1 MKIYSEQSLAD
12 FKFWSGAETTA
23 QRIWEEQGS
32 EGFDQLEAI
41 LEDLYPDGI
50 DETDLNDL
58 LWFDADT
65 VYEWLGIEDEEDE
78 DEDDEDADD
87 DDDEEETEPTNDYV
101 INVGDSWD
109 DLTPKETFSTEQD
122 AISTAKT
129 MSQVLP
135 DKCIEVVYSPCNDV
149 DTNEIIWRK
158 PN

>member
-1 MKIYSEQSLAD
+1 MKIYTEQSLAD

-23 QRIWEEQGS
+23 QRIWEEQGR

-65 VYEWLGIEDEEDE
+65 VYEWLGIDDDDDEDEEDNE
-78 DEDDEDADD
+78 
-87 DDDEEETEPTNDYV
+87 EEETEPTNDYV

-109 DLTPKETFSTEQD
+109 DLTPQQTFSTEQA
-122 AISTAKT
+122 AISAAKA
-129 MSQVLP
+129 LH
-135 DKCIEVVYSPCNDV
+135 DKCVEVVYSPCNDV

>member
-1 MKIYSEQSLAD
+1 MKIYTEQSLAD

-23 QRIWEEQGS
+23 QRIWKEQGS

-65 VYEWLGIEDEEDE
+65 VYEWLGIEDE
-78 DEDDEDADD
+78 DADD
-87 DDDEEETEPTNDYV
+87 DDDEDEEDNEEEETEPANDYV

-149 DTNEIIWRK
+149 DTDEIIWRK

>member
-65 VYEWLGIEDEEDE
+65 VYEWLGIDDEEEEDEE
-78 DEDDEDADD
+78 D
-87 DDDEEETEPTNDYV
+87 DDDEEEETEPVNDYV

-109 DLTPKETFSTEQD
+109 DLTPQQTFSTEQD
-122 AISTAKT
+122 AISTAKA
-129 MSQVLP
+129 LH
-135 DKCIEVVYSPCNDV
+135 DKCVEVVYSPCDDV

>member
-1 MKIYSEQSLAD
+1 MKIYTEQSLAE

-78 DEDDEDADD
+78 DEDDDD
-87 DDDEEETEPTNDYV
+87 DEEEETEPTNDYV

-109 DLTPKETFSTEQD
+109 DLTPQQTFSTKQA
-122 AISTAKT
+122 AISAAKA
-129 MSQVLP
+129 LH
-135 DKCIEVVYSPCNDV
+135 DKCVEVVYSPCNDV
-149 DTNEIIWRK
+149 DTDEIIWRNK
-158 PN
+158 N

>member
-78 DEDDEDADD
+78 DADEDEEDNE
-87 DDDEEETEPTNDYV
+87 EEETEPANDYV

-149 DTNEIIWRK
+149 DTNEIIWR
-158 PN
+158 N

>member
-1 MKIYSEQSLAD
+1 MKIYTEQSLAD

-87 DDDEEETEPTNDYV
+87 DGEEEETEPTNDYV

-122 AISTAKT
+122 AISTAQT
-129 MSQVLP
+129 MSKVLH
-135 DKCIEVVYSPCNDV
+135 DKCVEVVYSPCDDV
-149 DTNEIIWRK
+149 DTNEIIWR
-158 PN
+158 N

>member
-1 MKIYSEQSLAD
+1 MKIYTEQSLAN

-65 VYEWLGIEDEEDE
+65 VYEWLGIEDEEEEDDEDDDE
-78 DEDDEDADD
+78 DEDDE
-87 DDDEEETEPTNDYV
+87 EEETEPTNDYV

-109 DLTPKETFSTEQD
+109 DLTPQQTFSTEQA
-122 AISTAKT
+122 AISAAKA
-129 MSQVLP
+129 LH

-149 DTNEIIWRK
+149 DTDEIIWRK

>member
-1 MKIYSEQSLAD
+1 MKIYTEQSLAD

-65 VYEWLGIEDEEDE
+65 VYEWLGIDDEEEEDEED
-78 DEDDEDADD
+78 DDDE
-87 DDDEEETEPTNDYV
+87 EEETEPTNDYV

-109 DLTPKETFSTEQD
+109 DLTPQQTFSTEQA
-122 AISTAKT
+122 AISAAKA
-129 MSQVLP
+129 LH
-135 DKCIEVVYSPCNDV
+135 DKCVEVVYSPCDDV
-149 DTNEIIWRK
+149 DTDEIIWRK

>member
-1 MKIYSEQSLAD
+1 MKIYTEQSLAD

-65 VYEWLGIEDEEDE
+65 VYEWLGIDDEEEEEEDEEDE
-78 DEDDEDADD
+78 EDNEA
-87 DDDEEETEPTNDYV
+87 EETEPANDYV

-149 DTNEIIWRK
+149 DTNELIWRK